1 MGKETDEN
9 IPTVS
14 ESKLVEEAGPNR
26 EPLEE
31 LDASDLIEPLKTTP
45 DGTDDQQQDNESDA
59 PEGVAV
65 EVQEITFDEADGQ
78 IDSDPENV
86 ETETLPDQNDVQT
99 NGHSD
104 LDNPTQQK
112 SHETAVPLQEDPD
125 DSQAEDEVVSDEIP
139 PDEEPDADGELS
151 ENVEPAEEVPQ
162 NSPAADKNEN
172 DLVALDDD
180 EIDDEINETP
190 AKEETSVTAKEE
202 KEDVGEV
209 QSETGKTEDKN
220 PAELNG
226 SGQEEKNSETSA
238 KSQNGEKSAKGALSS
253 KKILIAA
260 LIVLMI
266 SGVFIYAKPSL
277 TGIKEKVEPVPEA
290 KSQTREPVEPAQI
303 QTPKPKPPGKYDKYL
318 AKLEEA
324 DRLREALLEKKE
336 EIYKLKL
343 HYRNGIAELMDQVGR
358 EIQEAGISSYAQAL
372 ENKRIE
378 LFLRTIQR
386 RQVYIKALEKP
397 DRWLHN
403 GSEELLF
410 LKRKAQ
416 LDFQMVDIVGGIDL
430 NRHLRYINAAI
441 QKYQPSAEKL
451 AVAPPPADLR
461 PLETIWNEINNQQM
475 NKATTT
481 LGHKDGNII
490 EEICSGNFKHITEL
504 SVITA
509 MAARCLSKNSGS
521 DLFLN
526 GLTQLSPDEAR
537 YLFQWQGNWIC
548 LNSVKKLAPAAAK
561 YLFEW
566 EGNWISLNGLTEF
579 PPELALYLMEWRGS
593 QLELMGLNYDKK
605 KPDPRA
611 LKYLALWETMGGK
624 LFVSEGIRKEMKRV
638 M

>member
-1 MGKETDEN
+1 MGKETDES

-14 ESKLVEEAGPNR
+14 ESKLLEEAGPNR
-26 EPLEE
+26 EPLKK
-31 LDASDLIEPLKTTP
+31 LDARDL
-45 DGTDDQQQDNESDA
+45 
-59 PEGVAV
+59 
-65 EVQEITFDEADGQ
+65 
-78 IDSDPENV
+78 NV

-104 LDNPTQQK
+104 LDNSTQQK
-112 SHETAVPLQEDPD
+112 S
-125 DSQAEDEVVSDEIP
+125 
-139 PDEEPDADGELS
+139 
-151 ENVEPAEEVPQ
+151 
-162 NSPAADKNEN
+162 DKNEN
-172 DLVALDDD
+172 DLVALDGD
-180 EIDDEINETP
+180 EIEDGIDETP
-190 AKEETSVTAKEE
+190 AKEETSVTAK
-202 KEDVGEV
+202 
-209 QSETGKTEDKN
+209 
-220 PAELNG
+220 
-226 SGQEEKNSETSA
+226 
-238 KSQNGEKSAKGALSS
+238 
-253 KKILIAA
+253 ILVAA

-324 DRLREALLEKKE
+324 DRLREELLEKKE

-343 HYRNGIAELMDQVGR
+343 HYRNGIAELMDQVGQ
-358 EIQEAGISSYAQAL
+358 EIQETGISSYAQAL

-378 LFLRTIQR
+378 LILRTIQR
-386 RQVYIKALEKP
+386 RQIYIKELEKP

-416 LDFQMVDIVGGIDL
+416 LDFQMVDIAGGIDL

-441 QKYQPSAEKL
+441 QQYQPSAEKL
-451 AVAPPPADLR
+451 AVAPPPADSR

-475 NKATTT
+475 NKAATA

-504 SVITA
+504 SVITT

-593 QLELMGLNYDKK
+593 QLELMGLSYDKK

-624 LFVSEGIRKEMKRV
+624 LFVSEGIRKEMRRV